1 MSKVCEAFKNDWF
14 SVIKNFLLRN
24 LKMDFQKKSKV
35 YTNITLIY
43 SNFYKKQLNNFLKEN
58 LYNL

>member
-1 MSKVCEAFKNDWF
+1 
-14 SVIKNFLLRN
+14 
-24 LKMDFQKKSKV
+24 MDFQKKSKA